1 MQKKDDRM
9 SNPPQSQFVK
19 LQEQLI
25 QEHPEAH
32 DEATRLA
39 DSVVMC
45 QHANADQIWK
55 VLWDKPLYANAKVSV
70 ARRWADA
77 LEPDMNGAWSTWGS
91 DPRQFLIR
99 QIAPGVSR
107 ASFRVEGDLAQDI
120 VGRNSVALHRLY
132 RIQGAATALRRRAD
146 IAAKPFG
153 NLIEGGQGLNDRIQ
167 GLQSEFGLGWGPI
180 TVLHFL
186 TDLGL
191 AVKPDLHLVR
201 TMTTLGLCKGISA
214 NKVPS
219 LKEAVQLNYHV
230 WKLILDIGH
239 KSVTARN
246 LRYTDKILMDISRLG
261 LLGGKFPQERA
272 S

>member
-1 MQKKDDRM
+1 M
-9 SNPPQSQFVK
+9 SNNPQSQFIK
-19 LQEQLI
+19 LQEQLL
-25 QEHPEAH
+25 QEHPGSH
-32 DEATRLA
+32 DEATQLA

-45 QHANADQIWK
+45 QHANADDIWK

-77 LEPDMNGAWSTWGS
+77 LEPDMKDAWRTWGT
-91 DPRQFLIR
+91 DPNLFLIR
-99 QIAPGVSR
+99 QIAPGIAR
-107 ASFRVEGDLAQDI
+107 TSFSVEGDLAQDI
-120 VGRNSVALHRLY
+120 VGRSKVALHRLY
-132 RIQGAATALRRRAD
+132 RIQGGASALRKRAD

-153 NLIEGGQGLNDRIQ
+153 DLIEGEQGLYDRIR
-167 GLQSEFGLGWGPI
+167 GLQNEFGPGWGPI

-201 TMTTLGLCKGISA
+201 TMTTLGLSKGISP

-219 LKEAVQLNYHV
+219 LKEAVQLNYLV

-239 KSVTARN
+239 QSVTARN

-261 LLGGKFPQERA
+261 LLSKDPALGPVDIQDSHFA
-272 S
+272 

>member
-1 MQKKDDRM
+1 M
-9 SNPPQSQFVK
+9 SNTPQSQFVK
-19 LQEQLI
+19 FQEQLI
-25 QEHPEAH
+25 DQHPEAH

-45 QHANADQIWK
+45 QRANADSIWK

-77 LEPDMNGAWSTWGS
+77 LEPEMDGAWSTWGA
-91 DPRQFLIR
+91 DPNVFLIR
-99 QIAPGVSR
+99 QIAPGISR
-107 ASFRVEGDLAQDI
+107 SSFAVEGDLAQEL
-120 VGRNSVALHRLY
+120 VARSSVALHRLY
-132 RIQGAATALRRRAD
+132 RIQGAAAALRQRAD
-146 IAAKPFG
+146 IAAKPFAD
-153 NLIEGGQGLNDRIQ
+153 LIQGGQDLNDQIR
-167 GLQSEFGLGWGPI
+167 GLQREFGPGWGPI

-201 TMTTLGLCKGISA
+201 TMTTLGLSKGISP

-239 KSVTARN
+239 QSVTARN

-261 LLGGKFPQERA
+261 LLDGKFIQA
-272 S
+272 GAA